1 MQGFRNK
8 NDIPQG
14 GIHYGQIVPAY
25 VRSLIFRIC
34 QGVWQFFVDDV
45 ALDMENTLGECL

>member
-14 GIHYGQIVPAY
+14 GIHYGQIVPAFVCSQFELNEQIKLAKY
-25 VRSLIFRIC
+25 PGWRCTVLDIC
-34 QGVWQFFVDDV
+34 DF
-45 ALDMENTLGECL
+45 